1 MYNPNP
7 TSTVS
12 PFRPINNETNTSN
25 IHRSK
30 SSTSYEQHS
39 TPTTSSHEQH
49 FIPTPTAASHEQHFT
64 PTTTMHEVKLIST
77 TTNDEFITSTTDKL
91 ELLTSTTDKLE
102 LLTST
107 IDNELLFTPTAS
119 DELPSPSNTS
129 DDLSS
134 SSSASNFTSTN
145 HELLSTS
152 SIDSSKLS
160 RPISTKTASSIL
172 SGALSATLTSI
183 SSTTTAISG
192 NPTQV
197 KDIQSLGPI
206 IGGAIGGI
214 LFVTL
219 IIIMAVVIM
228 KRCRRR
234 RQVAPIPR
242 VNPLLNNSYLTIL
255 ASQRNLSS
263 EKGPLAH
270 PQDIIISGTD
280 SQDQDQSTPVSTSP
294 HSQTLRDVESAMQRQ
309 MSMMSMI
316 SERITAL
323 EENQRG
329 ITDAIENAPPD
340 YESRA
345 SPAGRRATPSNP
357 RTSLRTI

>member
-160 RPISTKTASSIL
+160 RPISTKTAS
-172 SGALSATLTSI
+172 
-183 SSTTTAISG
+183 
-192 NPTQV
+192 
-197 KDIQSLGPI
+197 
-206 IGGAIGGI
+206 
-214 LFVTL
+214 
-219 IIIMAVVIM
+219 
-228 KRCRRR
+228 
-234 RQVAPIPR
+234 
-242 VNPLLNNSYLTIL
+242 
-255 ASQRNLSS
+255 NLSS

-357 RTSLRTI
+357 RTSLGTI